1 MQVRCVVTVRDDN
14 DVRQALLEI
23 YAASKLG
30 TLERSGGY
38 STFKTS

>member
-1 MQVRCVVTVRDDN
+1 MQIRCVVTEHDDN

-23 YAASKLG
+23 YASSKLG

-38 STFKTS
+38 NTFKTS